1 MSLQKEDRSKE
12 MFDLFRSLCTYNGHR
27 NFYCKPP
34 IVSNI
39 VSTQDFFVVDKM
51 RERAIHVM
59 KDETLEVALTG
70 EFFLTNS
77 VASFSIRKNIVFEV
91 IRDAREQILIYGG
104 IFPLSICPARNA
116 LIYLYFL

>member
-1 MSLQKEDRSKE
+1 M
-12 MFDLFRSLCTYNGHR
+12 
-27 NFYCKPP
+27 
-34 IVSNI
+34 SNI
-39 VSTQDFFVVDKM
+39 VSTQDFFVVDKT

-70 EFFLTNS
+70 EFFLT

>member
-1 MSLQKEDRSKE
+1 
-12 MFDLFRSLCTYNGHR
+12 
-27 NFYCKPP
+27 
-34 IVSNI
+34 
-39 VSTQDFFVVDKM
+39 
-51 RERAIHVM
+51 M